1 MGKVQLVF
9 LIISMTISVSSFA
22 QENPFKVVQDLF
34 SAMSEVNHAK
44 MKNTV
49 TSDFQLLEA
58 GEDWNMD
65 NLIEV
70 INPSEYVRKNYFNVL
85 KIKTSG
91 DMAWV
96 SYWNKATFTKGEKI
110 DTAVWLESAVLIR
123 NGNDWKI
130 EMLHSTKIKPEDLPK
145 NIMLTEH
152 KS

>member
-130 EMLHSTKIKPEDLPK
+130 EMLHSTRIKPEDLPK

>member
-1 MGKVQLVF
+1 VVTYLCELV
-9 LIISMTISVSSFA
+9 
-22 QENPFKVVQDLF
+22 
-34 SAMSEVNHAK
+34 
-44 MKNTV
+44 
-49 TSDFQLLEA
+49 LEA
-58 GEDWNMD
+58 GDDWNMD

>member
-1 MGKVQLVF
+1 
-9 LIISMTISVSSFA
+9 MTISVSSFA

>member
-1 MGKVQLVF
+1 MGKFQLVF

-130 EMLHSTKIKPEDLPK
+130 EMLHSTRIKPEDLPK